1 MMEYESLVDKV
12 NNAFDN
18 YELFFLKEKT
28 KKYES
33 RDKELYGVE
42 LKEEE
47 GIALRGIKNNRMVF
61 SYTYDKGDKG
71 ITALLENA
79 KILIPFVEDDKDIDF
94 PGQYDNYPFLRLYD
108 YEGLKVNDIEKVSLL
123 LKMEKTMLDY
133 DRRIVTTRN
142 CGLQETEIQ
151 TRIINSK
158 GLKAE
163 GKKTLYTLFALCV
176 AKDEDEVSWY
186 DWSWANSL
194 NKIDGKELGTEIAQK
209 AISFLF
215 SKQIST
221 GIYEGILTPQASCEM
236 LGILSSSFLSE
247 SLYKNKTRLKEKTGT
262 RCFSDIIN
270 IIDSGKEGMGS
281 FPFDGEGVL
290 SGENILVRDGYFEG
304 FLYDTYYGK
313 KFGKASTGN
322 GVRRGVKEPPACAPR
337 GFFIEKGERD
347 IRGAMT
353 DGIIIEE
360 LMGTHTANPITGDF
374 SLGAVGHLY
383 KNGIKTPFKGVI
395 FSGNIFEL
403 LNNVKEI
410 GTDLMFYGIYGS
422 PSLFIEGIKIS
433 GK

>member
-1 MMEYESLVDKV
+1 MESEQIEIRIRGS
-12 NNAFDN
+12 FDS

-28 KKYES
+28 KRYES
-33 RDKELYGVE
+33 RDKVLYGVE

-71 ITALLENA
+71 IATLLENT
-79 KILIPFVEDDKDIDF
+79 KMLMPFAEDDKDIGF
-94 PGQYDNYPFLRLYD
+94 PGRYDNYPFLELYD
-108 YEGLKVNDIEKVSLL
+108 YEGLRVDDTQKISLL
-123 LKMEKTMLDY
+123 LEMEKTMLDY

-151 TRIINSK
+151 TKIINSK

-176 AKDEDEVSWY
+176 AKDEDEVPWY
-186 DWSWANSL
+186 DWSWAHSL
-194 NKIDGKELGTEIAQK
+194 DKIDGKELGTEIAQK

-247 SLYKNKTRLKEKTGT
+247 SLYKNKTMLKDKTGT
-262 RCFSDIIN
+262 RYFSDVIN

-290 SGENILVRDGYFEG
+290 SEENILVRDGYFEG
-304 FLYDTYYGK
+304 FLYDTYYGR
-313 KFGKASTGN
+313 KFRKISTGN

-353 DGIIIEE
+353 DGIVIEE

-403 LNNVKEI
+403 LNNVKEV
-410 GTDLMFYGIYGS
+410 GTDLMFYGTFGS